1 METKF
6 EGKAFVFGKNIDTDQ
21 IYPGRF
27 VELTEVEDIKKYAMY
42 GADEEF
48 TKKFVAGDI
57 IVADTNFGCGSSREH
72 AAWAIAGYGFK
83 VVVSSYFADIFKNN
97 ALNNCVL
104 PVVVSEKF
112 LASLFKSI
120 EADNTSTVTVDLNAQ
135 TITNNATG
143 EKESFDINLYKKNC
157 LLNGFD
163 DIDFLLSKKSDIEG
177 FEHNHS
183 K

>member
-1 METKF
+1 METRF

-72 AAWAIAGYGFK
+72 AAITLKAVGVGAVIAESFGRIFFRNAINLGIPAIVCKGIAGY
-83 VVVSSYFADIFKNN
+83 VADGDK
-97 ALNNCVL
+97 L
-104 PVVVSEKF
+104 S
-112 LASLFKSI
+112 
-120 EADNTSTVTVDLNAQ
+120 VDLNSGEIKNL
-135 TITNNATG
+135 TTG
-143 EKESFDINLYKKNC
+143 KTFKAVPLSSYIMNILEHGGIKPMLKAEQDAKKQRV
-157 LLNGFD
+157 
-163 DIDFLLSKKSDIEG
+163 
-177 FEHNHS
+177 
-183 K
+183 